1 MLIVHFLINKLISL
15 SFKDILSSDKINLPS
30 PDFKI
35 EVLKEDGSNVTLSFK
50 KINDKFILK
59 VSNMPFDFEVSKN
72 MFNDFKEAKKSD
84 LVVK

>member
-1 MLIVHFLINKLISL
+1 MKRVFL
-15 SFKDILSSDKINLPS
+15 
-30 PDFKI
+30 
-35 EVLKEDGSNVTLSFK
+35 FK